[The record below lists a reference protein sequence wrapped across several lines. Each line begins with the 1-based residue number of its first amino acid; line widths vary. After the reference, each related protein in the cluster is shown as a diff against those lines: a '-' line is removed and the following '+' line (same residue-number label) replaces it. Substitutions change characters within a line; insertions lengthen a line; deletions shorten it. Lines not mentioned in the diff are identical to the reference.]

1 MSGPRSHVCEECSKA
16 YTRKDHLK
24 GHMRVH
30 TGERPYECTE
40 CDAAFAYQQVLANH
54 MKLHTGEKSYKCTE
68 CDRSFSF
75 SHHLDYHLRTH
86 TGEKPYKCTDCD
98 GAFAS
103 QVNLTVHMRIHTGE
117 KPYKCPECNATF
129 SQSGSLTEHMKIHT
143 GTRIYKCTIC
153 ESTFTHKHTLVN
165 HIRTHTGEKPY
176 KCTECDYSAAIKS
189 NTKEHFRRMHT
200 LEGLKIRNNEEAKI
214 ETLFNEKYPQAFI
227 REHRIDH
234 KCLKMLNSH
243 SRIDFLFPN
252 HGKVHVAFEVDEY
265 QHREYSQVC
274 ETSRMNNIVSSL
286 RLGGDETPIVFV
298 RYNPH
303 SFKVDGATKRT
314 ARDERYTKVCELL
327 DKIKAMEHGE
337 HIHVFYMFYDTVSE
351 LPVVLTDPEYF
362 DAVKE
367 WFAGNIV

>member
-1 MSGPRSHVCEECSKA
+1 MSGHRPHVCEECSKA

-24 GHMRVH
+24 GHMRTHTGDRPYKCSECDLTFAYQYVLNNHMRSH
-30 TGERPYECTE
+30 TGERPFKCTECDKKFAFRHHLDDHIRIHTGERPFKCNECNSAFAVQVNLTNHTRMHIGEKPYKCTE
-40 CDAAFAYQQVLANH
+40 CDAAF
-54 MKLHTGEKSYKCTE
+54 T
-68 CDRSFSF
+68 
-75 SHHLDYHLRTH
+75 
-86 TGEKPYKCTDCD
+86 
-98 GAFAS
+98 
-103 QVNLTVHMRIHTGE
+103 
-117 KPYKCPECNATF
+117 
-129 SQSGSLTEHMKIHT
+129 QSGSLVSHMKIHT
-143 GTRIYKCTIC
+143 GTRIHKCTIC
-153 ESTFTHKHTLVN
+153 EAAFTHKHTLVN
-165 HIRTHTGEKPY
+165 HIKTHTGEKPY
-176 KCTECDYSAAIKS
+176 KCTECDYSAAVES
-189 NTKEHFRRMHT
+189 NTKAHFRRMHT
-200 LEGLKIRNNEEAKI
+200 LEGFEHRKNEEAKI
-214 ETLFNEKYPQAFI
+214 ESLFNERYPQAFI

-234 KCLKMLNSH
+234 NCLKMLNSH

-286 RLGGDETPIVFV
+286 RLGGDETPVVFI

-314 ARDERYTKVCELL
+314 ARAERYTKVCELL
-327 DKIKAMEHGE
+327 DKIKVTEHGE